1 MNAIDHRHSAR
12 GTAATVTC
20 RNCGAPVTRTFVDLG
35 MSPLV
40 QSFVRADKL
49 DTMEPFY
56 PLNVLI
62 CDGCK
67 LVQLRD
73 YVNPDSIFTEY
84 AYFSSFAT
92 SWVEHAKRYCEMIA
106 KRLQLG
112 AGSLAVEVAANDGY
126 LLQHFL
132 PMGVP
137 VLGIEPAANVAEAAR
152 AKGIE
157 TVVDFFGTNLAQRLV
172 AEGRSADLIAA
183 NNVFAHVPNLNDF
196 TDGLRLLLKPDG
208 LITLEFPHL
217 MRLMAE
223 NQFDTIYHE
232 HFSYYSF
239 LTVTDVARRHG
250 LKVVD
255 VDELD
260 THGGSL
266 RVYLAHEASARHPV
280 SAAVSALLDR
290 EVQAGFGDIAT
301 YAGFA
306 EQVKATKRNILAFL
320 IEAKNAGKTVCGYG
334 APGKG
339 NTLLNYCGIGTDFL
353 DFTVDRNPY
362 KQGLYTPGTHIPI
375 LPVEAIANA
384 KPDYIF
390 VLPWNLRREI
400 SAQLSYTSAWGAQ
413 LVFPIP
419 RIDIVAA
426 GT

>member
-12 GTAATVTC
+12 GTAATC

-73 YVNPDSIFTEY
+73 YVSPDSIFTEY

-152 AKGIE
+152 AKGVE
-157 TVVDFFGTNLAQRLV
+157 TVVEFFGTELARRLV
-172 AEGRSADLIAA
+172 AEGRSADLIAG

-196 TDGLRLLLKPDG
+196 TDGLRLLLKPEG

-223 NQFDTIYHE
+223 NQ
-232 HFSYYSF
+232 
-239 LTVTDVARRHG
+239 
-250 LKVVD
+250 
-255 VDELD
+255 
-260 THGGSL
+260 
-266 RVYLAHEASARHPV
+266 
-280 SAAVSALLDR
+280 
-290 EVQAGFGDIAT
+290 
-301 YAGFA
+301 
-306 EQVKATKRNILAFL
+306 
-320 IEAKNAGKTVCGYG
+320 
-334 APGKG
+334 
-339 NTLLNYCGIGTDFL
+339 
-353 DFTVDRNPY
+353 
-362 KQGLYTPGTHIPI
+362 
-375 LPVEAIANA
+375 
-384 KPDYIF
+384 
-390 VLPWNLRREI
+390 
-400 SAQLSYTSAWGAQ
+400 
-413 LVFPIP
+413 
-419 RIDIVAA
+419 
-426 GT
+426 